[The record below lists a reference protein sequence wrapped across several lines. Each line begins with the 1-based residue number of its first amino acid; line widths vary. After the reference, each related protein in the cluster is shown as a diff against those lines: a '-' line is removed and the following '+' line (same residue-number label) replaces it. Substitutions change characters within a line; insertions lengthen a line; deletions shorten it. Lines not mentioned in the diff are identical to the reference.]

1 MCGNARHWCEV
12 EVDRHDKVLS
22 HGLSWRNYWSNMASP
37 VFIEGVAAHV
47 THSYQPSKQV
57 SWLSFEGMPHWI
69 ILWETGG
76 QHRATD
82 ISLESLDCHMITR
95 NLIWICVPSST
106 MALIMF

>member
-1 MCGNARHWCEV
+1 
-12 EVDRHDKVLS
+12 
-22 HGLSWRNYWSNMASP
+22 MASP
-37 VFIEGVAAHV
+37 VFTEGVAAHV

-95 NLIWICVPSST
+95 NLIWICVKSMSKV
-106 MALIMF
+106 AKLAFKKLSLVNRLIVSLTNQSID